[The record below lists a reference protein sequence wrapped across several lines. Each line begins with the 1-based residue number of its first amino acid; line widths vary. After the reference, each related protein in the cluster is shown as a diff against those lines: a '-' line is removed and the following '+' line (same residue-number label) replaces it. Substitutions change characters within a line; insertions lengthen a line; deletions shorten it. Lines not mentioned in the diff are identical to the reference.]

1 MNKRATLGGGALIA
15 LAALLIGL
23 TILFG
28 QTLRG
33 WRVDLTEND
42 LYTIAPGTKRIIG
55 NLKEPINLYFFFSQS
70 AAKQLPA
77 LQTYATRVRELLQEL
92 AARSDGKIRLSIVDP
107 QPFSEDEDRAA
118 EFGIRGAPLGASGEQ
133 LYFGLAGTNSTD
145 GRAVIELFDPGKEAF
160 LEYDVAKLI
169 HQLGSPRKPVVAWLS
184 GLPMTGGFDPATGQM
199 REPWIVLSQAE
210 QLFTVRNLEPGV
222 NRIDPDVD
230 VLAIVHPKNL
240 PPAAQFA
247 IDQYALRGGKIL
259 VFVDPLAEQD
269 PAGAADPSNP
279 FAGMGADKSSDLKS
293 LFAAWGIDYNPR
305 EVIGDLQHA
314 LTVTMRMGEAPVR
327 HLGIL
332 GLDAEAFDD
341 KDVITA
347 GLSSVNVATIGHLSA
362 AKEAKTRLEPLIRS
376 SVEAAPLP
384 VERFAMLFDPASL
397 RDGFKPSGRQHV
409 LAARV
414 SGNVQTA
421 FPAGPPEGVQLPA
434 GETALKASSK
444 PLNVVVFADTDL
456 LADFLWVRQ
465 QSFFGQRIAQPW
477 ANNGDLVWNTLDNLS
492 GSSDLISVRGRATFS
507 RPFDRVDALRRNAE
521 ARFRAKEQELEEE
534 LRTTEE
540 KLTQLQSGRSEQS
553 ALILSPEQEQELE
566 RFQQQKLRIRKDLRD
581 VRLQLE
587 QDIDRLGLQ
596 LKVANIAVAPGLFAL
611 FALLGAAWR
620 RRRRAAILMLQRE
633 GAQ

>member
-184 GLPMTGGFDPATGQM
+184 GLPMTGGFDPASGQM